1 MSCYYYSFIG
11 AIATITV
18 GLIIDQFINR
28 SADRAMINP
37 ASVSPLANDSELY
50 ARAMETSLKQWRLVQ
65 EGQMGNAPPKQIVK

>member
-1 MSCYYYSFIG
+1 
-11 AIATITV
+11 
-18 GLIIDQFINR
+18 
-28 SADRAMINP
+28 MINP